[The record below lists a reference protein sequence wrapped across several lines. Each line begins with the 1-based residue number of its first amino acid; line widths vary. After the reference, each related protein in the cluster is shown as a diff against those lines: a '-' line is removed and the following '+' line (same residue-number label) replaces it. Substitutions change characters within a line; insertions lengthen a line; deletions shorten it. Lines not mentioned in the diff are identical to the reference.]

1 MNLCLTICRCINN
14 YFCKMR
20 YLIILLFLG
29 IIISCTNTDSTDDNR
44 DAQSDVP
51 NISYTVTA
59 SYPHDTSS
67 FTQGLVYYDG
77 QLIESTGNYGKSKL
91 LVTDIKS
98 GKALKQ
104 VELDSMY
111 FGEGLAIL
119 NDTIFQLTWKEHIV
133 HVYTK
138 DLKKIKEFKINTDGW
153 GITTDGKNL
162 IVSDGSSNLYYYEP
176 STFRLLRTQGITE
189 NGSPAPNLNELE
201 YIDGFIYANQW
212 QYNYLLKIDPAS
224 GELVG
229 KIDLR
234 ELGDRAKA
242 KNPNEQWLNGIAYD
256 STTKKIYVTGKYW
269 PELYEITFSH

>member
-1 MNLCLTICRCINN
+1 
-14 YFCKMR
+14 MR
-20 YLIILLFLG
+20 YPIYLFFLW
-29 IIISCTNTDSTDDNR
+29 IIISCTNTDSNNETDDTKSN
-44 DAQSDVP
+44 VP
-51 NISYTVTA
+51 NINYTVIA

-67 FTQGLVYYDG
+67 FTQGLVFYNG
-77 QLIESTGNYGKSKL
+77 QLFESTGNYGKSKL

-104 VELDSMY
+104 VKLDSMY

-119 NDTIFQLTWKEHIV
+119 NDTIFQLTWKENVV

-138 DLKKIKEFKINTDGW
+138 DLKKIKTFKINTDGW
-153 GITTDGKNL
+153 GITTNGTNL

-176 STFRLLRTQGITE
+176 SSFRLLRTQGITE
-189 NGSPAPNLNELE
+189 NGSPAPNINELE

-212 QYNYLLKIDPAS
+212 QYNYILKIDPPT
-224 GELVG
+224 GHIIG
-229 KIDLR
+229 KLDLR

-256 STTKKIYVTGKYW
+256 SAAKKIFVTGKYW

>member
-1 MNLCLTICRCINN
+1 
-14 YFCKMR
+14 MR
-20 YLIILLFLG
+20 FPIYLFFLW
-29 IIISCTNTDSTDDNR
+29 IMISCTNTDSTNDTDDTKSN
-44 DAQSDVP
+44 VP
-51 NISYTVTA
+51 NINYTVIA

-67 FTQGLVYYDG
+67 FTQGLVFYNG
-77 QLIESTGNYGKSKL
+77 QLFESTGNYGKSKL

-104 VELDSMY
+104 VKLDSMY

-119 NDTIFQLTWKEHIV
+119 NDTIFQLTWKEHVV

-212 QYNYLLKIDPAS
+212 QYNYLLKIDPSS

-256 STTKKIYVTGKYW
+256 SAAKKIFVTGKYW